1 MSLGSHTTTLARVSR
16 EQRRQIP
23 LTSFTL
29 LTVPEDSMLSHYL
42 KKVDTIDV
50 SMMERSLR
58 SEGKAWPVRPAE
70 DSLPSPPDSQSSSH
84 DDVSRP
90 REGDAVAR
98 LELDL
103 DKFMGSITASDSPD
117 AVIKTIAR
125 SKSSMLCSCR
135 SAA

>member
-1 MSLGSHTTTLARVSR
+1 MARVSR
-16 EQRRQIP
+16 EERRQIP

-42 KKVDTIDV
+42 KKVETIDV

-58 SEGKAWPVRPAE
+58 SEGKPWPVRSAK
-70 DSLPSPPDSQSSSH
+70 DSLPSPPASQSSSH
-84 DDVSRP
+84 DDVTCSK
-90 REGDAVAR
+90 EDTAQ

-117 AVIKTIAR
+117 AVIRTIAR
-125 SKSSMLCSCR
+125 SKASMLCSC
-135 SAA
+135 SAAA